1 MSRISSD
8 IFFKRTLIFDNE
20 DFEKII
26 KDNFLLQTPEELLDI
41 LITLN
46 KESALDDIID
56 VAYDSIEYLLVQS
69 AQTTDTKEKK

>member
-1 MSRISSD
+1 MSRISSEMS
-8 IFFKRTLIFDNE
+8 FKRTLLFDKE
-20 DFEKII
+20 DLETLI

-41 LITLN
+41 LIALN

-69 AQTTDTKEKK
+69 AQKIKEQH

>member
-1 MSRISSD
+1 MSKLTPMS
-8 IFFKRTLIFDNE
+8 FKRTLLFDKE
-20 DFEKII
+20 DLQRLIV
-26 KDNFLLQTPEELLDI
+26 DNFLLQTPEELLDI

-56 VAYDSIEYLLVQS
+56 DAYDAIEYLLVQS

>member
-1 MSRISSD
+1 MS
-8 IFFKRTLIFDNE
+8 FKRTLLFDKE
-20 DFEKII
+20 DLETLI

-41 LITLN
+41 LIALN

-69 AQTTDTKEKK
+69 AQKIKEQQ